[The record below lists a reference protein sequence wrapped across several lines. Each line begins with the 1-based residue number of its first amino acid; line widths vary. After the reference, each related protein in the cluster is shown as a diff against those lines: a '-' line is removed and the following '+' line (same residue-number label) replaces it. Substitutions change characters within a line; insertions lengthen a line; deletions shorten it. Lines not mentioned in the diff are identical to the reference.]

1 MNDKQEKKF
10 CPKLVIPLFLKNE
23 LKKCAIKIKL
33 KLLRFPPEITCI
45 YTNIKFFWGVF
56 SDELVHFGGFNLTI
70 TRNKSLTEFASNY
83 ILQSPIFHFF
93 SLSSVMSLDSGNYV
107 SWYLDKLNCLQL

>member
-45 YTNIKFFWGVF
+45 YTNIKFF
-56 SDELVHFGGFNLTI
+56 
-70 TRNKSLTEFASNY
+70 
-83 ILQSPIFHFF
+83 
-93 SLSSVMSLDSGNYV
+93 
-107 SWYLDKLNCLQL
+107 